1 MSMIHELNS
10 ELAVELI
17 RRMKAG
23 EDVDRQAMLTMLRQI
38 QATLRPLSKADRQ
51 TKVFD
56 HAAARKPEERAGSDG
71 H

>member
-10 ELAVELI
+10 ELAVEI
-17 RRMKAG
+17 IKRMKSG
-23 EDVDRQAMLTMLRQI
+23 EDVDQQALLTMLRQI

-51 TKVFD
+51 TKVFED
-56 HAAARKPEERAGSDG
+56 AAARKPEERGAISG